1 LSRKIIHWFTALV
14 LFAALAQPIG
24 VHAVDLT
31 AEEKYQRLVE
41 QGIFEGFPDGQA
53 HLDQNTTRAQAAKI
67 VTLILGLDP
76 NALASGTYTDLA
88 AAEWAAGYI
97 GALTAAGIM
106 QGKGDGIFDPSAN
119 VTKEQLATIMVRA
132 LNLEVSVA
140 GDDFTGDVSDWAKN
154 YVNTALEAGLISPSD
169 DYTQPVTRE
178 MLVEASYYGYNMVQE
193 QQAQP
198 GIQSAEQSGVRL
210 VTIRLKGQID
220 PDAASIVIE
229 RIGEDGDR
237 VSVGIDA
244 LEWSGDGDSVTAVL
258 NEDAEAG
265 TYEVTLTVDQSGEK
279 AAFSERY
286 EVMPETLTK
295 VELGGADRLPRADD
309 VEVPFYLYNQYGE
322 PMSARPSN
330 ISVTDSLSPK
340 ATELHPERNVVL
352 VDLAGRKAGE
362 MFSISLLL
370 DNRFPAIRTYE
381 IGEEPVIRSIE
392 TDGFVDES
400 GTPVESLNKGE
411 SAYLL
416 LRAYDQFGN
425 VITNLRWL
433 QENLRAE
440 ESAEYRLNLPKQ
452 LTQRPDGTIAV
463 RVTAGSYWRDTSIT
477 VIVRSVS
484 GGASVQASIAVKSDP
499 SYFTPISPPA
509 PSATVAVDP
518 ESVVTVTG
526 ATYLTVTST
535 NVVNLYYALLYEHD
549 TNVPTAEDLLKVE
562 TSRPIGAIDYG
573 KVTTGGQLR
582 LGLNTSLDQKYKL
595 YLVGSNAGGSLVS
608 NLLVVDID
616 TDSDNVFNL
625 VQLVDNS
632 DEMYL
637 IISLIHTPRDAQGTV
652 YAIVSEQPI
661 TDISSPDDV
670 VQYVY
675 SGNVPNDIVFRSIE
689 TWTGISDQIFAGV
702 NDGKLYHAYVV
713 LEYRGI
719 RQMVQGT
726 LNDF

>member
-76 NALASGTYTDLA
+76 NALASGKYTDLA

-132 LNLEVSVA
+132 LNLEVSEA
-140 GDDFTGDVSDWAKN
+140 GDDFTGNVSDWAKN
-154 YVNTALEAGLISPSD
+154 YVNTALKAGLISPSD

-178 MLVEASYYGYNMVQE
+178 LLVEASYYGYNMVQE

-229 RIGEDGDR
+229 RIGEDGER

-330 ISVTDSLSPK
+330 IVVTDSLSPQ
-340 ATELHPERNVVL
+340 ATELHPDRNVLL

-362 MFSISLLL
+362 KITISLLL
-370 DNRFPAIRTYE
+370 DYRLPAIRTYE

-499 SYFTPISPPA
+499 SYFAPISPPA

-573 KVTTGGQLR
+573 KVTTSGQLR

-637 IISLIHTPRDAQGTV
+637 IISLIHTPTDAQGTV

-689 TWTGISDQIFAGV
+689 TWTGPSDQIFAGV

>member
-76 NALASGTYTDLA
+76 NALASGKYTDLA

-132 LNLEVSVA
+132 LNLEVSEA
-140 GDDFTGDVSDWAKN
+140 GDDFTGNVSDWAKN
-154 YVNTALEAGLISPSD
+154 YVNAALKAGLISPSD

-229 RIGEDGDR
+229 RIGEDGER

-258 NEDAEAG
+258 SEDAEAG

-279 AAFSERY
+279 VAFSERY

-330 ISVTDSLSPK
+330 IVVTDSLSPQ
-340 ATELHPERNVVL
+340 ATELHPDRNVLL

-362 MFSISLLL
+362 KITISLLL
-370 DNRFPAIRTYE
+370 DYRLPAIRTYE

-400 GTPVESLNKGE
+400 GTPVESLNKGD

-463 RVTAGSYWRDTSIT
+463 RVTADSYWRDTSIT

-484 GGASVQASIAVKSDP
+484 GSASVQASIAVKSDP

-549 TNVPTAEDLLKVE
+549 TDVPTSEDLLKVE
-562 TSRPIGAIDYG
+562 ASPPTGAFDYG
-573 KVTTGGQLR
+573 KVTTNGQLR

-595 YLVGSNAGGSLVS
+595 YLVGSNASGSLVS

-632 DEMYL
+632 DVMYL
-637 IISLIHTPRDAQGTV
+637 FISLIHTPTDAQGTV

-670 VQYVY
+670 VQYVT
-675 SGNVPNDIVFRSIE
+675 SDHAPNDIIFRSMKPWAG
-689 TWTGISDQIFAGV
+689 TSDRIYAGV
-702 NDGKLYHAYVV
+702 NDGKLYYAYVV

>member
-1 LSRKIIHWFTALV
+1 MSRKIIHWFTALV